1 MRFLFCF
8 LLFLFH
14 LKVFFLVTQASPR
27 LSLSS
32 PIHKQ
37 NDVFTTL
44 SPSLFRRA
52 GSTSLSGSSSSIG
65 QSSSS
70 GNQKSSSS
78 SSGKTSSS
86 VSDIISTSD
95 ASGTVVSSSQR
106 NATNGFVTE
115 YVTIQPTTVMTT
127 IFQFTSLASTI
138 PAQSG
143 LASLVPQSYSPYGS
157 AGALIGI
164 LAGVIV
170 GSVFVLAIVMV
181 VARIWGPR
189 LLANKRNNQ
198 ENDENVQDDP
208 ELKQEGIP
216 QITYASNF

>member
-1 MRFLFCF
+1 MRFPFVF
-8 LLFLFH
+8 LLCIFH
-14 LKVFFLVTQASPR
+14 LKVFFLAAKASSR

-32 PIHKQ
+32 PIRKQ
-37 NDVFTTL
+37 DVFTTL
-44 SPSLFRRA
+44 SPTLVRRA
-52 GSTSLSGSSSSIG
+52 GSVSVSDSSSS
-65 QSSSS
+65 SSSS
-70 GNQKSSSS
+70 SNQKS

-86 VSDIISTSD
+86 ISDIISTSD
-95 ASGTVVSSSQR
+95 ASGTSSR
-106 NATNGFVTE
+106 TIHNKNATNGFITE

-127 IFQFTSLASTI
+127 IFQYTSLASTI

-157 AGALIGI
+157 AGTLIGI
-164 LAGVIV
+164 LVGVIV
-170 GSVFVLAIVMV
+170 GSIFILAIVMV

-198 ENDENVQDDP
+198 ESNGDFQDDT
-208 ELKQEGIP
+208 EVKQEGIP